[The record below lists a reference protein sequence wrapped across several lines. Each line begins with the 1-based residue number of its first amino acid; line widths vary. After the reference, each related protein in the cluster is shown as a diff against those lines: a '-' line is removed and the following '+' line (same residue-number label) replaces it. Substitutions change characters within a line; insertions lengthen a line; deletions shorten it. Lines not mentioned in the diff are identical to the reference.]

1 MNELNLDQLRAFVD
15 VAELGSFTAAAE
27 RRGLSQPAVSLQV
40 RQLEKRLGVTLVE
53 RIGRRCQPT
62 RAGMEMLVY
71 ARELNGV
78 VAAAVEAM
86 GRHGTEVSG
95 RVRIGTGATA
105 CIYLLP
111 PILKNLRRRYPSLEI
126 TVSTGNTADFV
137 KAIEENSID
146 VGLLTLPVSGRM
158 LEVTPV
164 LDDEFVLV
172 APVTTA
178 LPVRIDAE
186 AVKALPLILFEPG
199 GRTRLL
205 ADEWLSRSGV
215 SLSPI
220 MSLGSVEA
228 IKELVGAGLG
238 CAILPGM
245 SVAGD
250 GLPSGVVT
258 RSLSPK
264 LKRTLGIVVRRDK
277 KLHRGLAETI
287 ASLRSLSTAGPDAA
301 EKAIADH

>member
-1 MNELNLDQLRAFVD
+1 MHEKNFGMSTLNLDQLRAFAD

-27 RRGLSQPAVSLQV
+27 RRGVTQPAVSLQV
-40 RQLEKRLGVTLVE
+40 RQLERRLGVTLVE

-62 RAGMEMLVY
+62 RAGTELLAYV
-71 ARELNGV
+71 RELNGV

-86 GRHGTEVSG
+86 ARHGREVSG

-111 PILKNLRRRYPSLEI
+111 PVLKDLRRRFPSLEI

-137 KAIEENSID
+137 KAIEENAID
-146 VGLLTLPVSGRM
+146 VGLVTLPVSGRI

-172 APVTTA
+172 APASSV
-178 LPVRIDAE
+178 LPARIDAE
-186 AVKALPLILFEPG
+186 VVKALPLILFEPG

-205 ADEWLSRSGV
+205 ADEWLSRAGV
-215 SLSPI
+215 SLNPI

-245 SVAGD
+245 SVVGD
-250 GLPSGVVT
+250 SLPSGVVA
-258 RSLSPK
+258 RSLYPK
-264 LKRTLGIVVRRDK
+264 LRRTLGIVVRRDK
-277 KLHRGLAETI
+277 TLHRGLAETI
-287 ASLRSLSTAGPDAA
+287 SSLRSLATG
-301 EKAIADH
+301 

>member
-1 MNELNLDQLRAFVD
+1 MNELNLDQLRAFAD

-27 RRGLSQPAVSLQV
+27 RRGVTQPAVSLQV
-40 RQLEKRLGVTLVE
+40 RQLERRLGVPLVE

-62 RAGMEMLVY
+62 RAGMELLGY

-78 VAAAVEAM
+78 VSAAVEAM
-86 GRHGTEVSG
+86 ARHGKEVSG

-111 PILKNLRRRYPSLEI
+111 PVLKELRRRFPSLEI

-137 KAIEENSID
+137 KAIEENAID
-146 VGLLTLPVSGRM
+146 VGLVTLPVSGRI
-158 LEVTPV
+158 LDVTPV
-164 LDDEFVLV
+164 LDDEFVLI
-172 APVTTA
+172 APAGTV
-178 LPVRIDAE
+178 LPARIDAE
-186 AVKALPLILFEPG
+186 AVKSLPLILFEPG

-205 ADEWLSRSGV
+205 ADEWLSRAGV
-215 SLSPI
+215 SLQPI

-250 GLPSGVVT
+250 GLPSGVVAG
-258 RSLSPK
+258 SLYPT
-264 LKRTLGIVVRRDK
+264 LKRTLGLVVRRDK
-277 KLHRGLAETI
+277 KLHRGLSETMS
-287 ASLRSLSTAGPDAA
+287 ALRGLSGAAKLPD
-301 EKAIADH
+301 DPSN